1 MKTYR
6 LKPDLDDDDI
16 TEAIYRVSLLNEPLL
31 SVALDMGVTVE
42 MLIPWINAYEQPE
55 AA

>member
-1 MKTYR
+1 MKSYR

-16 TEAIYRVSLLNEPLL
+16 TEVIYRVSLLHEPLV

-42 MLIPWINAYEQPE
+42 MIIPWVNRYEQSE